1 MNLDQG
7 TCLLKQTSNNR
18 KMKGFSWENNRQEVD
33 TMGDGKACTALE
45 KQGKGFHE
53 SGQLIQTYRLQT
65 CN

>member
-1 MNLDQG
+1 
-7 TCLLKQTSNNR
+7 
-18 KMKGFSWENNRQEVD
+18 MKGFSWENNRQEVD